1 MKYRAPSL
9 IAAASAALLLAAVL
23 EARPWSGR
31 DWRTAD
37 RSSAGVSPSPEEHPG
52 AVVQGF
58 TARAVRWRGVFAVHS
73 WISVKEKD
81 AADYRVYQLVGWR
94 LRRSTSAVVVE
105 NDVPDRL
112 WYGNEPGL
120 FFDIR
125 GERAEKIIPLID
137 EASRSY
143 PYASFYRVWPG
154 PNSNTY
160 ISHIL
165 RSVPEIGVEL
175 PPNAVG
181 RDWLGGARLAD
192 VSETG
197 TGLQLSVYGLVGV
210 TAGLSDGLEA
220 NILGLNF
227 GVDLLRPAIKLPL
240 LGRIGLKDKSLA
252 K

>member
-1 MKYRAPSL
+1 MRTRPMSF
-9 IAAASAALLLAAVL
+9 IAAGTAILLLASAAGSAP
-23 EARPWSGR
+23 RGGR

-37 RSSAGVSPSPEEHPG
+37 RSSAGIAPSPAEHPG
-52 AVVQGF
+52 AVVQGYA
-58 TARAVRWRGVFAVHS
+58 ARAVRWRGVFAVHC

-81 AADYRVYQLVGWR
+81 AADYRVYHLVGWR

-105 NDVPDRL
+105 PDIPDRR
-112 WYGNEPGL
+112 WYGKEPGL
-120 FFDIR
+120 LFDIR
-125 GERAEKIIPLID
+125 GEKAERIIPLLD
-137 EASRSY
+137 QASRSY
-143 PYASFYRVWPG
+143 PYASAYRAWPG

-165 RSVPEIGVEL
+165 RNVPEIGVEL

-197 TGLQLSVYGLVGV
+197 TGVQISAYGLLGV

-227 GVDLLRPAIKLPL
+227 GVDLLRPALKLPL
-240 LGRIGLKDKSLA
+240 LGRIGLRDKGLN

>member
-1 MKYRAPSL
+1 MKLRVLPL
-9 IAAASAALLLAAVL
+9 IAATAAALLLAAVI

-37 RSSAGVSPSPEEHPG
+37 RSSAGISPSPAEHPE

-58 TARAVRWRGVFAVHS
+58 AARAVRWRGVFAVHS
-73 WISVKEKD
+73 WIAVKEKD
-81 AADYRVYQLVGWR
+81 AADYRVYHLVGWR
-94 LRRSTSAVVVE
+94 LRRSSSAVVVE

-112 WYGNEPGL
+112 WYGKKPGL
-120 FFDIR
+120 IFDIR
-125 GERAEKIIPLID
+125 GERAERIIPLID

-143 PYASFYRVWPG
+143 PYASVYRAWPG

-165 RSVPEIGVEL
+165 RNVPEIGVEL

-192 VSETG
+192 FSETG
-197 TGLQLSVYGLVGV
+197 TGIQISAYGLLGV

-227 GVDLLRPAIKLPL
+227 GVDILRPAIKLPL
-240 LGRIGLKDKSLA
+240 LGRIGLRDKSLRD
-252 K
+252 